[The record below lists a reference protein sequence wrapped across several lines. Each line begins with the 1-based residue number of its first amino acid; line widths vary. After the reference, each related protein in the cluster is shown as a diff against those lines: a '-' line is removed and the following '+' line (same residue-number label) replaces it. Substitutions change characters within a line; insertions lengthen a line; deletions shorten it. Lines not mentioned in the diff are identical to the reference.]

1 MSNAATGIAW
11 HHSAAPTQTT
21 KLILIKIADM
31 DGDGGAWPSMETLAN
46 AAMVTK
52 DAARKAV
59 RQLEQLGE
67 IRTHLNEGGGI
78 RTQKHMRTNVY
89 EFLLTCPWYC
99 DNSAAHRDLRDDK
112 NWERRPPHWAQIVAA
127 NTGETPQPQELP
139 PAPGTGG
146 PQPQELPNHPY
157 NQTPIETSS
166 QNLTYQHASA
176 QEAAGADGIKESYA
190 EWSPGQKIAE
200 AARQMRASSKVK
212 RPDLSKPALPIGKV
226 PPAPEY
232 PRFQPEPPRTPP
244 EPRTPE
250 EEAAVQHASQL
261 VCPEGFGDRPTTRH
275 HWFPGTLTGC
285 ARCGTEALDITQ
297 PPLTDMEQA
306 S

>member
-59 RQLEQLGE
+59 RQLEKLGE

-89 EFLLTCPWYC
+89 EFLLQCPWYC

-112 NWERRPPHWAQIVAA
+112 NWERRPPNWAQIVAA

-139 PAPGTGG
+139 PAPGTGA

-157 NQTPIETSS
+157 NQTPIETSP

-176 QEAAGADGIKESYA
+176 QEAAEADEVRESYA
-190 EWSPGQKIAE
+190 DWQPGKKVAHTAAQAR
-200 AARQMRASSKVK
+200 AAR
-212 RPDLSKPALPIGKV
+212 RPPKAPPRRPEEQALVDHFQSLDCPKGLRHWIPPGLTACARGCGLDLA
-226 PPAPEY
+226 E
-232 PRFQPEPPRTPP
+232 QPE
-244 EPRTPE
+244 
-250 EEAAVQHASQL
+250 L
-261 VCPEGFGDRPTTRH
+261 
-275 HWFPGTLTGC
+275 
-285 ARCGTEALDITQ
+285 
-297 PPLTDMEQA
+297 EQA